1 MMSECAPDGP
11 RREPDLRR
19 VARVLVNIGL
29 RLTQA
34 KDDQERDK

>member
-1 MMSECAPDGP
+1 MPGRP
-11 RREPDLRR
+11 PDLPKDSRDMKR

-34 KDDQERDK
+34 KSEERGTK